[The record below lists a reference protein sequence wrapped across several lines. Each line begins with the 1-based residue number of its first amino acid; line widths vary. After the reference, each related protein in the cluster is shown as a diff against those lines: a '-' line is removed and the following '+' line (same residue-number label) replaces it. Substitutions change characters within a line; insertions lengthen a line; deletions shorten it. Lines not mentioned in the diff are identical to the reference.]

1 MRQMVW
7 AGRPSKTA
15 LEQCSNAVG
24 RWRRRGRPAAHAGRQ
39 WPVMPCPHC
48 LYTCLAAIAVA
59 IGASYREWRGR
70 ARRHHG
76 IGAWRLAGPCCAPP
90 RSASGPSPRAGAGS
104 YRSPVLLHA
113 FCRQCGRHPPLHADV
128 RTARRRGRR
137 GRRGTRH
144 GRHRRDGRDG
154 RRRRR
159 GRHNQLPSLRGRSAP
174 RTGQLYHRQTGLT
187 AVASCWSMPCRFHP
201 KGSFFLSFRKNMD
214 QDASPLEPPKAL
226 KVHSGPPAVHL
237 DCRGNTREK

>member
-1 MRQMVW
+1 MPQSRS
-7 AGRPSKTA
+7 PS
-15 LEQCSNAVG
+15 
-24 RWRRRGRPAAHAGRQ
+24 AH
-39 WPVMPCPHC
+39 P
-48 LYTCLAAIAVA
+48 IASGEAEPVA
-59 IGASYREWRGR
+59 IGAWRR
-70 ARRHHG
+70 
-76 IGAWRLAGPCCAPP
+76 AGPCCAPP

-174 RTGQLYHRQTGLT
+174 RTGQLYHGQTGLT
-187 AVASCWSMPCRFHP
+187 AVASCRSMPCRLRSKRFI
-201 KGSFFLSFRKNMD
+201 FFCLFGKLWIKNPPLSSGITCCFLPEN
-214 QDASPLEPPKAL
+214 SPLRTLQSAFEKI
-226 KVHSGPPAVHL
+226 KRRQRVQCTSGAV
-237 DCRGNTREK
+237 RARTKFEETR